1 MSKTLHF
8 GDEARLAMF
17 AGVEKV
23 AKAVTATM
31 GPKGRNVAFAKS
43 YGAPQVT
50 NDGVTIAKEI
60 TLENPIENMGA
71 ELIKE
76 AASKTNDA
84 AGDGTTTATLLT
96 YALIKEGL
104 REIRS
109 GINAIELKNGMKKAG
124 DLVTASLEA
133 QSKILSGKDEITQ
146 VATISAQDAEVG
158 GIIADAMEKVGQSGV
173 ITVEEGKTF
182 GLSVEITEGMKFDS
196 GFVSPYMVSD
206 PEKMEGRIEDAY
218 ILITDKK
225 ISSLKDLMPAL
236 EGLLA
241 TGKRDLVI
249 IADDLEGDA
258 LTGIILNK
266 LKGALNVL
274 AIKAPGFGDRKKE
287 MLKDIAILTGATLIT
302 EELGFKLEHVTID
315 HFGRAKAIVAKKD
328 STVVIGGQG
337 ERYMI
342 DGRVAE
348 IEAQIR
354 ASNSDY
360 DKEKLAE
367 RVAKLSGGIAVI
379 RVGAATE
386 VEMKEKKLRIED
398 ALNAT
403 KAAVDEG
410 IVAGGGVALLK
421 AAKSL
426 ENLE

>member
-1 MSKTLHF
+1 MSKPPNTQ
-8 GDEARLAMF
+8 E
-17 AGVEKV
+17 
-23 AKAVTATM
+23 
-31 GPKGRNVAFAKS
+31 
-43 YGAPQVT
+43 
-50 NDGVTIAKEI
+50 EI
-60 TLENPIENMGA
+60 E
-71 ELIKE
+71 
-76 AASKTNDA
+76 
-84 AGDGTTTATLLT
+84 
-96 YALIKEGL
+96 
-104 REIRS
+104 
-109 GINAIELKNGMKKAG
+109 
-124 DLVTASLEA
+124 
-133 QSKILSGKDEITQ
+133 Q
-146 VATISAQDAEVG
+146 VATISAQDREVG
-158 GIIADAMEKVGQSGV
+158 SIIADAMEKVGQSGV

-426 ENLE
+426 ENVE